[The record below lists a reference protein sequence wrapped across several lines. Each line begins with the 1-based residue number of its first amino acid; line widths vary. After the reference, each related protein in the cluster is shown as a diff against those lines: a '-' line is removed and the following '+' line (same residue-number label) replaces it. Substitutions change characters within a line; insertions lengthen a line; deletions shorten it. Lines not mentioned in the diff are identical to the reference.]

1 MRMGDETTFR
11 VWGPHNGP
19 SRWLLGGAL
28 VAIVVAAA
36 GVGHA
41 QRFFR
46 EGSYAPR
53 YAPSEMPDANF
64 VVCRLAYRQVRSEP
78 SGIGWM
84 TDYPY
89 AEINLTTRFSEL
101 TKARVSR
108 DASRTPNFYVVRPL
122 DDALFNCP
130 FVVASDAGT
139 IGFREDEAERM
150 RNYLLKGGFFWAD
163 DFWGSAAW
171 DHWASQIARVFPP
184 ADYPIE
190 DVQIGDP
197 MLRSLFEVKEI
208 PQITNIQFWRRFGGT
223 QTSERGDDSAE
234 VHFRAIRDSHRR
246 IMVLMTHNTDV
257 ADSWEREG
265 EDPAFFYQFSPPGY
279 ALGIDVLLHAMT
291 H

>member
-1 MRMGDETTFR
+1 MAR
-11 VWGPHNGP
+11 
-19 SRWLLGGAL
+19 LGRRFSLGAVL
-28 VAIVVAAA
+28 AAIVLAVA
-36 GVGHA
+36 GVAHA

-53 YAPSEMPDANF
+53 YAPPEMPDASF

-101 TKARVSR
+101 TKTRVSR
-108 DASRTPNFYVVRPL
+108 DANHTPNFYVVRPL
-122 DDALFNCP
+122 DDTLFNCP

-139 IGFREDEAERM
+139 MGFREDEAEHLRT
-150 RNYLLKGGFFWAD
+150 YLLKGGFLWVD
-163 DFWGSAAW
+163 DFWGTAAW
-171 DHWASQIARVFPP
+171 DHWSSQIARVFPP
-184 ADYPIE
+184 AEFPIE
-190 DVQIGDP
+190 DVPIGDP
-197 MLRSLFEVKEI
+197 MLRSLFEVKQI

-223 QTSERGDDSAE
+223 QTSERGEDSAV

-246 IMVLMTHNTDV
+246 VMVLMTHNTDV

-265 EDPAFFYQFSPPGY
+265 EDPAFFYQFSPAGY

>member
-1 MRMGDETTFR
+1 MKR
-11 VWGPHNGP
+11 
-19 SRWLLGGAL
+19 RWRRWTRGAALAAL
-28 VAIVVAAA
+28 VIAVA
-36 GVGHA
+36 GVAHA
-41 QRFFR
+41 QRGFR

-53 YAPSEMPDANF
+53 YAPPEMPDGNF

-101 TKARVSR
+101 TKTRVSR
-108 DASRTPNFYVVRPL
+108 DANHTPNFYVVRPL
-122 DDALFNCP
+122 DDTLFNCP
-130 FVVASDAGT
+130 ILVASDAGT
-139 IGFREDEAERM
+139 IGFRDDEAEHL
-150 RNYLLKGGFFWAD
+150 RNYMLKGGFLWVD
-163 DFWGSAAW
+163 DFWGTLAW
-171 DHWASQIARVFPP
+171 DHWASQITRVFPP
-184 ADYPIE
+184 PEYQIE
-190 DVQIGDP
+190 DVPIGDP
-197 MLRSLFEVKEI
+197 MLSSLFEVKQI

-223 QTSERGDDSAE
+223 TTSERGEDSAV

-265 EDPAFFYQFSPPGY
+265 EDPAFFYQFSPAGY

>member
-1 MRMGDETTFR
+1 MALWRP
-11 VWGPHNGP
+11 WI
-19 SRWLLGGAL
+19 LGGAL
-28 VAIVVAAA
+28 AAIVLAAA
-36 GVGHA
+36 GVAHA

-108 DASRTPNFYVVRPL
+108 DVNRTPNFYVVRPL

-139 IGFREDEAERM
+139 IGFREDEAEHM

-184 ADYPIE
+184 AEYPIE
-190 DVQIGDP
+190 DVPIGDP
-197 MLRSLFEVKEI
+197 MLRSLFDVKEI

-223 QTSERGDDSAE
+223 QTSERGDDSVE